1 MNYNSHVS
9 EANLKTF
16 ANLQFKLAYT
26 FLLFYTG
33 IKETILIQ
41 ASATW
46 VDIKVMNVIH
56 CN

>member
-16 ANLQFKLAYT
+16 ANLQFKLVYT
-26 FLLFYTG
+26 FLLFYMG